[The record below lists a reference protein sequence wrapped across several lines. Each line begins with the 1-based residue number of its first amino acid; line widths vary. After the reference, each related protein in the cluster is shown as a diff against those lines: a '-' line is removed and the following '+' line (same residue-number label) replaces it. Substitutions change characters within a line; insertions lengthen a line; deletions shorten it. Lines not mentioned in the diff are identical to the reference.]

1 MSRAADETTTP
12 VVGVDL
18 PTLTWTAG
26 FEVWNRFAAVN
37 DEFVPIHM
45 DDEQGRAAGYDGA
58 FGMGYLQWSWVHD
71 VLREFVGD
79 RGRIERVQGS
89 FRAPSLKGV
98 EVTAGGRVT
107 GVSTRDGRT
116 VVDVEVWTRTEDG
129 TPLFP
134 GTAVVS
140 FPAG

>member
-1 MSRAADETTTP
+1 MNTTP
-12 VVGVDL
+12 GEVTAPVVDQEL
-18 PTLTWTAG
+18 QTLTWTAG

-45 DDEQGRAAGYDGA
+45 DDEAGRAAGYDGA

-79 RGRIERVQGS
+79 HGRIDRVEGS

-107 GVSTRDGRT
+107 SVARAEGRT
-116 VVDVEVWTRTEDG
+116 VAELEVWTRTSDG
-129 TPLFP
+129 TALFP

-140 FPAG
+140 FPG